1 MDLALILLAA
11 CFVWITWLAI
21 RHPSRKNFYGMV
33 AVACILGL
41 VVGFEIAWRWYIPE
55 LRGDIRKALIGLE
68 DEQFYATTLS
78 FAALKKLEAGKEA
91 ETKLFLADQV
101 AYYYRRLKNAKTRS
115 PQQQKMLSLIDE
127 AGGNS
132 QILKQKLAEQH

>member
-1 MDLALILLAA
+1 MATKQMDLALILLVA

-21 RHPSRKNFYGMV
+21 RHPTPKNFYGMV

-55 LRGDIRKALIGLE
+55 LRGDIRKVLTGLE
-68 DEQFYATTLS
+68 DEQFYAATLS

-91 ETKLFLADQV
+91 ETKSFLADQI
-101 AYYYRRLKNAKTRS
+101 AY
-115 PQQQKMLSLIDE
+115 
-127 AGGNS
+127 
-132 QILKQKLAEQH
+132 